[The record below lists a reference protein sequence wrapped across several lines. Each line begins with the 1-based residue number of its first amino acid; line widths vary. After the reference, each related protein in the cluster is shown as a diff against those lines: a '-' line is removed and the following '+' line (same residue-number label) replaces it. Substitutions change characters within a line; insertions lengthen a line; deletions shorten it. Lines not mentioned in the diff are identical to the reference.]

1 MYSPRNMVKVIEL
14 RRMGRTVHVKGTVKE
29 MHGGLFRE
37 IPNARDHFAR
47 PMHRS
52 EVTIKTNFKEIK

>member
-1 MYSPRNMVKVIEL
+1 MVKVMEL
-14 RRMGRTVHVKGTVKE
+14 GRMRRTVHEKGTVKE
-29 MHGGLFRE
+29 MHGGLWRE

-52 EVTIKTNFKEIK
+52 EVTIRIILKK

>member
-1 MYSPRNMVKVIEL
+1 MVKVIEL